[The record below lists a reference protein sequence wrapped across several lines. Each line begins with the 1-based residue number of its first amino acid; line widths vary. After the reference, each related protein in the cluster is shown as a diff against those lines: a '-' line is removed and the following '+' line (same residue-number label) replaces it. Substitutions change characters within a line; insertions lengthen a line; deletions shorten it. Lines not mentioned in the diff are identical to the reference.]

1 MFSSPYLPSLRKII
15 KFYVRAS
22 KCTYHSRFHLGNP
35 CFLHLKIPERKGFV
49 ELFWVKPPLI
59 SRGGAN
65 NRGTLFPGRGKTLKE
80 SDFPPFF
87 PPTTQIKLLSLFY
100 PNNAKQNFPFLSV
113 GVSAWQVILWRVRY
127 LTYFLESNHI
137 SHELSRI
144 KTKVIGSHNLGE
156 IPLVSVRTKA
166 TVMGKT

>member
-49 ELFWVKPPLI
+49 VLFWELLKPPLI

-87 PPTTQIKLLSLFY
+87 PPTTQIKNS
-100 PNNAKQNFPFLSV
+100 FPFLPQQRKTKLSFPFCRCKCMA
-113 GVSAWQVILWRVRY
+113 SHP
-127 LTYFLESNHI
+127 LESEV
-137 SHELSRI
+137 SHVLSRI
-144 KTKVIGSHNLGE
+144 KPYIS
-156 IPLVSVRTKA
+156 
-166 TVMGKT
+166 

>member
-49 ELFWVKPPLI
+49 VLFWELLKPPLI

-65 NRGTLFPGRGKTLKE
+65 DRGTLFPGRGKTLKE

-87 PPTTQIKLLSLFY
+87 PPGWVGGIFFE
-100 PNNAKQNFPFLSV
+100 NNFSCLTHEGNVFALPQKHFANYVVFVCRFS
-113 GVSAWQVILWRVRY
+113 SRY
-127 LTYFLESNHI
+127 
-137 SHELSRI
+137 RI
-144 KTKVIGSHNLGE
+144 KTRVFLS
-156 IPLVSVRTKA
+156 IPAQPTKNHENP
-166 TVMGKT
+166 TQ